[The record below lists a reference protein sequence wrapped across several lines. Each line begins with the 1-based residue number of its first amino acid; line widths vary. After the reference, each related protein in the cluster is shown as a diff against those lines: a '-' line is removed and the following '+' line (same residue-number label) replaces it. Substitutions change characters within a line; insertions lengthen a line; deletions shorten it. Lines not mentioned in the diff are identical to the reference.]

1 MYFNRSFLSKPIL
14 LVKKITDKIELEEL
28 TFSELDPR
36 DAALLQRAQE
46 ISTKAYAPYS
56 KFQVGAAVELANGE
70 IYQSSNQENV
80 SFPVGTCAERLL
92 LGYVGANFPEQAPQ
106 TLAIVA
112 RREGD
117 VDWAGVSPCGMCRQA
132 INEAENRYN
141 SPISILIL
149 QPKGI
154 VLRFQGIRHLLP
166 LKFDDLHS

>member
-1 MYFNRSFLSKPIL
+1 M
-14 LVKKITDKIELEEL
+14 KKITDKIELEEL
-28 TFSELDPR
+28 AFSELDPR
-36 DAALLQRAQE
+36 EAALLKRAQE

-92 LGYVGANFPEQAPQ
+92 LGYVGANFPELAPK
-106 TLAIVA
+106 TIAIVA

>member
-1 MYFNRSFLSKPIL
+1 M
-14 LVKKITDKIELEEL
+14 KKITDKIELEEL
-28 TFSELDPR
+28 AFYELDPR
-36 DAALLQRAQE
+36 EVALLKRAQE

-92 LGYVGANFPEQAPQ
+92 LGYVGANFPELAPK
-106 TLAIVA
+106 TIAIVA

>member
-1 MYFNRSFLSKPIL
+1 M
-14 LVKKITDKIELEEL
+14 KKIVDTIEIEEL
-28 TFSELDPR
+28 TLSELNPQE
-36 DAALLQRAQE
+36 ATLLQRAQE
-46 ISTKAYAPYS
+46 ISKNAYAPYS
-56 KFQVGAAVELANGE
+56 KFQVGAAVSLSNGK

-112 RREGD
+112 RREGEI
-117 VDWAGVSPCGMCRQA
+117 DWAGVSPCGMCRQT
-132 INEAENRYN
+132 INETENRYQ
-141 SPISILIL
+141 SPITILLL

>member
-1 MYFNRSFLSKPIL
+1 M
-14 LVKKITDKIELEEL
+14 KKITDTIELEEL
-28 TFSELDPR
+28 AFSELDPR
-36 DAALLQRAQE
+36 EASLVQRAQE
-46 ISTKAYAPYS
+46 ISIKAYAPYS
-56 KFQVGAAVELANGE
+56 KFQVGAAVLLANGE

-106 TLAIVA
+106 LLAIVA

-117 VDWAGVSPCGMCRQA
+117 IDWAGVSPCGMCRQA
-132 INEAENRYN
+132 INETENRYQN
-141 SPISILIL
+141 PITILL
-149 QPKGI
+149 VQPKGI

>member
-1 MYFNRSFLSKPIL
+1 
-14 LVKKITDKIELEEL
+14 VKKITDTIELEEL
-28 TFSELDPR
+28 TISELDPR
-36 DAALLQRAQE
+36 EAALVHRAQE

-56 KFQVGAAVELANGE
+56 KFQVGAAVLLANGE

-106 TLAIVA
+106 MLAIVA

-117 VDWAGVSPCGMCRQA
+117 IDWAGVSPCGMCRQT
-132 INEAENRYN
+132 INETENRYQ
-141 SPISILIL
+141 SPITILL
-149 QPKGI
+149 VQPKGI

-166 LKFDDLHS
+166 LKFDNLHS

>member
-1 MYFNRSFLSKPIL
+1 M
-14 LVKKITDKIELEEL
+14 KKITDKIELEEL
-28 TFSELDPR
+28 AFSELDPR
-36 DAALLQRAQE
+36 EVALLKRAQE

-92 LGYVGANFPEQAPQ
+92 LGYVGANFPEQAPK
-106 TLAIVA
+106 TIAIVA

>member
-1 MYFNRSFLSKPIL
+1 
-14 LVKKITDKIELEEL
+14 VKKITDKIELEEL
-28 TFSELDPR
+28 AFSELDPR
-36 DAALLQRAQE
+36 EVALLKRAQE

-92 LGYVGANFPEQAPQ
+92 LGYVGANFPELAPK
-106 TLAIVA
+106 TIAIVA

>member
-1 MYFNRSFLSKPIL
+1 M
-14 LVKKITDKIELEEL
+14 KKITDTIELEEL
-28 TFSELDPR
+28 AFSELNHLE
-36 DAALLQRAQE
+36 ATLVQRAQE
-46 ISTKAYAPYS
+46 ISKNAYAPYS
-56 KFQVGAAVELANGE
+56 SFNVGAAVALDNGE

-106 TLAIVA
+106 MLAIVA

-117 VDWAGVSPCGMCRQA
+117 IDWAGVSPCGMCRQA
-132 INEAENRYN
+132 INETENRYQ
-141 SPISILIL
+141 SPITILL
-149 QPKGI
+149 VQPKGI

>member
-1 MYFNRSFLSKPIL
+1 M
-14 LVKKITDKIELEEL
+14 KKITDKIELEEL
-28 TFSELDPR
+28 AFSELDPR
-36 DAALLQRAQE
+36 EVALLKRAQE

-92 LGYVGANFPEQAPQ
+92 LGYVGANFPELAPK
-106 TLAIVA
+106 TIAIVA

>member
-1 MYFNRSFLSKPIL
+1 M
-14 LVKKITDKIELEEL
+14 KKITDTIELEEL
-28 TFSELDPR
+28 AFSELDPR
-36 DAALLQRAQE
+36 EASLVQRAQE
-46 ISTKAYAPYS
+46 ISMKAYAPYS
-56 KFQVGAAVELANGE
+56 KFQVGAAVLLANGE

-106 TLAIVA
+106 LLAIVA

-117 VDWAGVSPCGMCRQA
+117 IDWAGVSPCGMCRQA
-132 INEAENRYN
+132 INETENRYQN
-141 SPISILIL
+141 PITILL
-149 QPKGI
+149 VQPKGI

>member
-1 MYFNRSFLSKPIL
+1 M
-14 LVKKITDKIELEEL
+14 KKITDKIELEEL
-28 TFSELDPR
+28 AFSELDPR
-36 DAALLQRAQE
+36 EAALLKRAQE

-92 LGYVGANFPEQAPQ
+92 LGYVGANFPEQAPK
-106 TLAIVA
+106 TIAIVA

-149 QPKGI
+149 QSKGI

>member
-1 MYFNRSFLSKPIL
+1 M
-14 LVKKITDKIELEEL
+14 KKITDKIELEEL
-28 TFSELDPR
+28 AFSELDPR
-36 DAALLQRAQE
+36 EAALLKRAQE

-92 LGYVGANFPEQAPQ
+92 LGYVGANFPELAPK
-106 TLAIVA
+106 TIAIVA

-166 LKFDDLHS
+166 LKFDELHS

>member
-1 MYFNRSFLSKPIL
+1 
-14 LVKKITDKIELEEL
+14 VKKITDKIELEEL
-28 TFSELDPR
+28 AFYELDPR
-36 DAALLQRAQE
+36 EVALLKRAQE

-92 LGYVGANFPEQAPQ
+92 LGYVGANFPELAPK
-106 TLAIVA
+106 TIAIVA